1 MASGAQY
8 IQPLGGYKW
17 RHPCLDGT
25 GPRTMSDP
33 GACQPNRFR
42 WPELHANNT
51 RMSNTESS
59 TAPTGLGATGSS
71 DQRRLP
77 TPVTSGPIGRTLLV
91 LALPVL
97 GEQALNTMVGLFDT
111 WLAGRISAVATSAV
125 GLGAYVG
132 WLASMIVM
140 LVGTGTTALIARHAG
155 SGDDEEVHRDANQSV
170 VLSIVLGAVL
180 LVVLYSLA
188 PQIGR
193 AMGMTG
199 EAFDI
204 TVKYL
209 RIDAY
214 GHIFMS
220 VTLVGCAALRG
231 VGDMRTPMV
240 LFAIINGVNIFASTI
255 MVLVFDMGVVGI
267 ATGTVAARTV
277 GGLLMILILVRGRSG
292 LILRRSELRIDWSR
306 VKRILRIGAP
316 AAVDGAILWS
326 GHFALLAIVTRV
338 AEGAAG
344 QAALAAH
351 IIAVRVEALTYL
363 PAVAWGTATA
373 TMIGQSLGAGIPDR
387 AKRAGYAAALQCGA
401 LSVVMAAF
409 FYFGAGFI
417 YEQMSA
423 DPLVRGVGVPPFR
436 MLALLQ
442 PLMAV
447 SIVFIW
453 GMRGAGDTRY
463 PMMITI
469 VGVFIRVSAG
479 YYFGIVRGGGLMG
492 AWFGMFGDMTW
503 RALASTVRY
512 VGGRWQSTKI

>member
-1 MASGAQY
+1 MG
-8 IQPLGGYKW
+8 
-17 RHPCLDGT
+17 RHQNIVGESDSRRRNRENALRRQLITT
-25 GPRTMSDP
+25 GPLR
-33 GACQPNRFR
+33 
-42 WPELHANNT
+42 
-51 RMSNTESS
+51 S
-59 TAPTGLGATGSS
+59 TLFF
-71 DQRRLP
+71 
-77 TPVTSGPIGRTLLV
+77 
-91 LALPVL
+91 LAIPVL
-97 GEQALNTMVGLFDT
+97 GEQLLNAFIGLFDT
-111 WLAGRISAVATSAV
+111 YLAGNLRSGNTVAATSAV
-125 GLGAYVG
+125 GLAAYVG
-132 WLASMIVM
+132 WLSSMIVM
-140 LVGTGTTALIARHAG
+140 LVGTGTTALITRYAG
-155 SGDDEEVHRDANQSV
+155 RGEHDEANRYANQSMTMAV
-170 VLSIVLGAVL
+170 GMGAGL
-180 LVVLYSLA
+180 FALFFLLA
-188 PQIGR
+188 PGLAR
-193 AMGMTG
+193 YCRMTD

-204 TVKYL
+204 TVSYL
-209 RIDAY
+209 RIDAV

-220 VTLVGCAALRG
+220 VTLVGSAALRG
-231 VGDMRTPMV
+231 VGNMRTPMLIFALINAINVVASCTLVFGLGPFPEMGITGIVAGTLTARIFGAVLMLFV
-240 LFAIINGVNIFASTI
+240 LFRGRG
-255 MVLVFDMGVVGI
+255 GVVLRLHEL
-267 ATGTVAARTV
+267 TTSWNR
-277 GGLLMILILVRGRSG
+277 VR
-292 LILRRSELRIDWSR
+292 
-306 VKRILRIGAP
+306 RILRIGVP
-316 AAVDGAILWS
+316 AAADGAILWS

-344 QAALAAH
+344 QAALAAN

-479 YYFGIVRGGGLMG
+479 Y
-492 AWFGMFGDMTW
+492 
-503 RALASTVRY
+503 
-512 VGGRWQSTKI
+512 